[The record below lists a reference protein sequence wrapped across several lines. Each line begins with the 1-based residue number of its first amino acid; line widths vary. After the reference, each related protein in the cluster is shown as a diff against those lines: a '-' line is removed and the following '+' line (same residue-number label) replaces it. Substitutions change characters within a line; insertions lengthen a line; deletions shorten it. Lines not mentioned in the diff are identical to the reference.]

1 MKKLLVSAI
10 AAATLLAA
18 PCAQAQDSQMFNHMS
33 LGVTVGLLDGFGLD
47 LAMPVGPSIQLRAGY
62 AIDPIPINASLDL
75 GTYTSG
81 DKTFNLNGI
90 GVKANTW
97 KSGNGHL
104 MADFYPSRTGSF
116 HLSAGVFVNN
126 GKLVSASADLSKV
139 LDKGDWGTLAI
150 GPEGGFTVSTDP
162 QGQLLV
168 DVKTWAAMPYLG
180 LGFGRAV
187 DRQQRFRF
195 VFDMGLLIWGGL
207 KIQSYDYVDNSF
219 NSSKPVKTVALDG
232 DALRS
237 YNAQAADIL
246 DAVSSLPLCPYMRFG
261 FYFRLF

>member
-1 MKKLLVSAI
+1 MKKLLVLVF
-10 AAATLLAA
+10 AAAALLAA
-18 PCAQAQDSQMFNHMS
+18 PCAQAQDNQMFNHMS
-33 LGVTVGLLDGFGLD
+33 LGVTAGLPDGFGLD
-47 LAMPVGPSIQLRAGY
+47 IAMPVGSNFQLRAGY
-62 AIDPIPINASLDL
+62 AIDPIPISTSLDL

-81 DKTFNLNGI
+81 DVVFYLNDI
-90 GVKANTW
+90 NVKANAW
-97 KSGNGHL
+97 KSGIGHL

-116 HLSAGVFVNN
+116 HLSVGLFVNN
-126 GKLVSASADLSKV
+126 GKPVSASADLSKV

-150 GPEGGFTVSTDP
+150 GPQDGFTVSTDT

-168 DVKTWAAMPYLG
+168 DVKTWSTMPYLG

-187 DRQQRFRF
+187 DSQKRFRF
-195 VFDMGLLIWGGL
+195 VFDLGLLIWGGL
-207 KIQSYDYVDNSF
+207 NIQSYDFVDNTF

-232 DALRS
+232 DAIRS

-246 DAVSSLPLCPYMRFG
+246 DAVSSIPLCPFMRFG